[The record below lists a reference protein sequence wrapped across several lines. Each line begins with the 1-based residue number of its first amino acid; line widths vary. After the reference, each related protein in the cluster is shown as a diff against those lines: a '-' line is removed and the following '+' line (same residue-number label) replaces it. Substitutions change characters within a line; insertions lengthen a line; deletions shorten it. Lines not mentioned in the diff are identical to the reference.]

1 MWITKHAIHSQM
13 MEFYSFDIVSIVGE
27 LNDTFDIN
35 ITPVDIV
42 PENFNSAEAMW
53 DMIQRLSE

>member
-13 MEFYSFDIVSIVGE
+13 MEFQILVSIVGE